1 MVPLHTQLG
10 LNGLNF
16 FAGAVQTAFGPF
28 FTVYLTT
35 MGWSQVDIG
44 FVLSIGTATALI
56 FQLPAGALVDAIH
69 LKRFA
74 IAVALIMLGVSAL
87 TIVVEPTQ
95 PAMIAARVLHSFAS
109 CVLAPA
115 IAALTLQFCGH
126 DGFGEQLGINGR
138 YASLGTAFAAA
149 MLGGVA
155 HFSTDAAIFV
165 FTAFLTI
172 PALLMLTA
180 FRASDHVVNEHAATH
195 HPRDRRK
202 RAHRPWHVLRERALL
217 VFALCLVLFYF
228 ANAAMLPLA
237 LNEMAKR
244 SGSVG
249 FVVSAAIV
257 VPQVVV
263 AACSPWAG
271 RLTESLG
278 RKPVLLVGFAALP
291 LRGLVFAASPDPY
304 VLVAVE
310 LLDGVSG
317 TVFGLSMPLIA
328 ADVTHSTGYLN
339 LTMGLFLL
347 AAGLGATASTTAAG
361 WLADTAGAPIAFL
374 TLTLVG
380 AVAALLLWW
389 LMPETR
395 PQRRHSRR
403 RAALAA

>member
-172 PALLMLTA
+172 PALLTLTA
-180 FRASDHVVNEHAATH
+180 FR
-195 HPRDRRK
+195 
-202 RAHRPWHVLRERALL
+202 
-217 VFALCLVLFYF
+217 
-228 ANAAMLPLA
+228 
-237 LNEMAKR
+237 
-244 SGSVG
+244 
-249 FVVSAAIV
+249 
-257 VPQVVV
+257 
-263 AACSPWAG
+263 
-271 RLTESLG
+271 
-278 RKPVLLVGFAALP
+278 
-291 LRGLVFAASPDPY
+291 
-304 VLVAVE
+304 
-310 LLDGVSG
+310 
-317 TVFGLSMPLIA
+317 
-328 ADVTHSTGYLN
+328 
-339 LTMGLFLL
+339 
-347 AAGLGATASTTAAG
+347 
-361 WLADTAGAPIAFL
+361 
-374 TLTLVG
+374 
-380 AVAALLLWW
+380 
-389 LMPETR
+389 
-395 PQRRHSRR
+395 
-403 RAALAA
+403 